1 MSEAE
6 PDTVA
11 RATVGPPRRLRVE
24 WLGRQPYPEVY
35 ARMQAL
41 LEARIAGEAPDTVLL
56 CEHEPVYTLGRSR
69 GARDNLLQ
77 TGDTPVIEV
86 ERGGDV
92 TFHGPGQLVGY
103 PVLALPPHRQ
113 DLRAY
118 LRALEGVCTRVIGR
132 FGVEGGPDP
141 RNTGVWVGGQKIA
154 AIGVAARRW
163 VTWHGFSINIDVDLG
178 YFRRVNPCGMGSE
191 LVTRLADHVS
201 PCPRLRAVADGAG
214 AELRRWWAEW
224 SALPAEAAEGA
235 PSPRPEGGGASGSD
249 PSNLTS

>member
-1 MSEAE
+1 MGGADRDSA
-6 PDTVA
+6 A
-11 RATVGPPRRLRVE
+11 RGAGGRRLRIE

-41 LEARIAGEAPDTVLL
+41 LEARLAGEAPDTVLL
-56 CEHEPVYTLGRSR
+56 CEHDPVYTLGRSR
-69 GARDNLLQ
+69 GARANLLDP
-77 TGDTPVIEV
+77 GDTPVIEV

-103 PVLALPPHRQ
+103 PVLALPPHRH

-118 LRALEGVCTRVIGR
+118 LRALEGLCARVIGR

-163 VTWHGFSINIDVDLG
+163 VTWHGFSINVDVDLAH
-178 YFRRVNPCGMGSE
+178 FRRVNPCGMGSE
-191 LVTRLADHVS
+191 LVTRLSDHVA
-201 PCPRLRAVADGAG
+201 PCPRLRAVADTAG

-224 SALPAEAAEGA
+224 SAEPPAEGEAAGEAKG
-235 PSPRPEGGGASGSD
+235 P
-249 PSNLTS
+249 

>member
-1 MSEAE
+1 VL
-6 PDTVA
+6 D
-11 RATVGPPRRLRVE
+11 
-24 WLGRQPYPEVY
+24 LG
-35 ARMQAL
+35 
-41 LEARIAGEAPDTVLL
+41 
-56 CEHEPVYTLGRSR
+56 C
-69 GARDNLLQ
+69 
-77 TGDTPVIEV
+77 
-86 ERGGDV
+86 
-92 TFHGPGQLVGY
+92 GPGWHLSS
-103 PVLALPPHRQ
+103 LPERTAGLDGAAAMLEIAAQHAPGAP
-113 DLRAY
+113 LMRAD